1 MGTTVS
7 AFEQPILAAAPPAA
21 PAGVCTGKGMD
32 YSPLSQPCQND
43 FAKTGLYSKDNTVS
57 RMEVNRGFKSRPL
70 NCLHPHKESVIFPDL
85 SLCAI

>member
-1 MGTTVS
+1 MLDGFAVAAAKTDIRYRQMLMGTTVS
-7 AFEQPILAAAPPAA
+7 AFEQPILAGAPPAA

-57 RMEVNRGFKSRPL
+57 RMEVNR
-70 NCLHPHKESVIFPDL
+70 EV
-85 SLCAI
+85 